1 MENRFI
7 VAGFGGQGVMMIG
20 QLICYAALD
29 YGKEALFLPHYGPEQ
44 RGGTANCSVCI
55 SNEPIGS
62 PVVKKIDVLI
72 AMNDPSL
79 VKFENRVRPG
89 GAILLNSSLCKK
101 AVTRPDVEVI
111 EVPADE
117 VAEEIGS
124 KKVAN
129 IVMLAAYAKKSG
141 LFSEDEITKTICKK
155 LGKKQE
161 YLEMNKAAVNRGMN
175 LIP

>member
-20 QLICYAALD
+20 QLLCYAALD

-55 SNEPIGS
+55 ADKPIGS
-62 PVVKKIDVLI
+62 PVVRKIDVLI

-79 VKFENRVRPG
+79 AKFENRVRTG
-89 GAILLNSSLCKK
+89 GTILLNSSLCKRT
-101 AVTRPDVEVI
+101 VSRTDVEVVK
-111 EVPADE
+111 VPADE
-117 VAEEIGS
+117 IAEEIGS

-129 IVMLAAYAKKSG
+129 IVMLAAYAKKFG
-141 LFSEDEITKTICKK
+141 IFSEDEITSTVIKK
-155 LGKKQE
+155 LGNKPQF
-161 YLEMNKAAVNRGMN
+161 LEMNKAAIRRGMN
-175 LIP
+175 LIS